1 MLRDRALRTQS
12 GGMKAM
18 LYEVRCFW
26 NQMKIW
32 SSHLLDN
39 LSNCLMNLKNSGD
52 STGFEPMTST
62 IPVQYSNQLSYEVTL
77 LSIAHSAFGLMGY
90 WLIAHSGSRVFTKSV
105 DSNFRA
111 FWLAPVTRNILG
123 YSLFCERKE
132 KWRVVSRKFQKKKLK
147 QHFFIHLIW

>member
-1 MLRDRALRTQS
+1 MKKQYRDFLFYC
-12 GGMKAM
+12 
-18 LYEVRCFW
+18 LFVCFFCFRCFYA
-26 NQMKIW
+26 NLLKFLCFCSIKDTLKICFCYCGDTFLTLFKKKRLVMHACARSAKQKYGYIYIYFLMKTF
-32 SSHLLDN
+32 
-39 LSNCLMNLKNSGD
+39 LK
-52 STGFEPMTST
+52 TGVC
-62 IPVQYSNQLSYEVTL
+62 IYIYL
-77 LSIAHSAFGLMGY
+77 
-90 WLIAHSGSRVFTKSV
+90 VFTKSV